1 MTGFFG
7 KRYEGFDQL
16 FSFLGGFY
24 GTDDSTRYN
33 LEDVLAFLELSKSR
47 LHAWCME
54 PMLGQSDPSRDYG
67 ELYKDVLRY
76 TELALE
82 IPDGKSC
89 KLHEDLF
96 RQLQPEDSVITLN
109 YDLVADQTFE
119 AMCTSE
125 TTEAVQFKRL
135 LESLVGLLSLE
146 DFWGVQPL
154 TREVDHTGL
163 FLKLHGSLDWLRC
176 PNTNCRNHEHIVSTA
191 HKLPERMLRN
201 HKPGSPCRICGAG
214 IEQVLLPPAT
224 SKRLDDLG
232 RFPFLWNL
240 ALRRLRPARAIV
252 VFGVS
257 LAPTDFELRW
267 LLKEGVNP
275 AAGPVSI
282 SIINPDKN
290 AEDEFR
296 RWLPIPNIVRYDSVV
311 EFLNAN
317 SSESPA

>member
-1 MTGFFG
+1 MTGFFR
-7 KRYEGFDQL
+7 KRCAGFEQL
-16 FSFLGGFY
+16 FAFLADFY

-33 LEDVLAFLELSKSR
+33 LEDVLAFLELSRSR
-47 LHAWCME
+47 LRTWCME
-54 PMLGQSDPSRDYG
+54 PMLAKSDPLRDYG
-67 ELYKDVLRY
+67 KLYEDVLRY
-76 TELALE
+76 TQLALQ

-109 YDLVADQTFE
+109 YDLVADQTLR
-119 AMCTSE
+119 AMGASYTNESQ
-125 TTEAVQFKRL
+125 QFKDRIHALVRL
-135 LESLVGLLSLE
+135 LATRGFLGSYGLTGG
-146 DFWGVQPL
+146 DQ
-154 TREVDHTGL
+154 HAGL

-176 PNTNCRNHEHIVSTA
+176 RNVHCESHEHIVSTA
-191 HKLPERMLRN
+191 HGEGVSN
-201 HKPGSPCRICGAG
+201 HKPGMPCRICGAG

-240 ALRRLRPARAIV
+240 ALQRLRAARGIV
-252 VFGVS
+252 VLGVS

-267 LLKEGVNP
+267 LLKEGVDP
-275 AAGPVSI
+275 ADGAVSV

-290 AEDEFR
+290 VEDAFR